1 MMTTNKRPKGFVFP
15 FLKSIKEVFPKC
27 YYYERKEFKIKD
39 VIEWGKAEEFT
50 DLLVIYEKSGTP
62 HTLIH
67 THLPEGPTATYRIS
81 SIKMRHEIAGH
92 GNPTDHDPELI
103 LNNFDTMIGH
113 RLGRMLASLF
123 P

>member
-1 MMTTNKRPKGFVFP
+1 MFP
-15 FLKSIKEVFPKC
+15 FLKALKEVFPKL

-39 VIEWGKAEEFT
+39 VIEWAKEQDFT
-50 DLLVIYEKSGTP
+50 DLLLVYEKSGTP

-67 THLPEGPTATYRIS
+67 SHLPEGPTATYRIS
-81 SIKMRHEIAGH
+81 SIQLRDQIANH

-103 LNNFDTMIGH
+103 LNNFDTQVGH
-113 RLGRMLASLF
+113 RVGRMLACLF